1 MHDETGQTDDV
12 QKEED
17 GIARRTRSKLP
28 LTTTSL
34 YDIEEAFV
42 APDITA
48 DMYDTMCDDS
58 DWQDFLMSLHK
69 SGGSHWL
76 LCPYIQMTTHF
87 WSPYK
92 TLQKRLVEGCRWEGM
107 GTLKVPF
114 SRSGKFGRIA
124 CL

>member
-1 MHDETGQTDDV
+1 MDDETGQTDDV

-76 LCPYIQMTTHF
+76 LCPHT
-87 WSPYK
+87 
-92 TLQKRLVEGCRWEGM
+92 KRQLTFGVCIKHCR
-107 GTLKVPF
+107 TD
-114 SRSGKFGRIA
+114 
-124 CL
+124 